1 MLNNEFRN
9 LITEYGISTTR
20 PDFKDNR
27 DVGNNIVDYIFVNKF
42 LNQYTFLNEYNKVL
56 LDTLINN
63 KDILSKNSF
72 IVLPDSWDQLLKDM
86 NIIFDESTYKANQL
100 KQSGGNWL

>member
-1 MLNNEFRN
+1 
-9 LITEYGISTTR
+9 
-20 PDFKDNR
+20 
-27 DVGNNIVDYIFVNKF
+27 
-42 LNQYTFLNEYNKVL
+42 L